1 METQDDDKRLH
12 LIRNDNG
19 EWISDEYAVILSK
32 LEVGILKVWAAKQG
46 KTLSVQHGSDGCL
59 WCYKHEIET
68 IDFNVKETTINRKL
82 RIKKSMGKKNVTKQ
96 LNKRGLHDEDFRG
109 KLKKNGTM
117 RSLIDLV
124 NSSSDLVL
132 QIRDNYI
139 NIYYQGGNIAKI
151 NSEKNVEVDKNYFR
165 QYPSNQTEKEDMS
178 AISNKYHKVKKL
190 FEAHD
195 YEDYIKEVKDAMV
208 NYWENVLNGKG
219 LEEKKAQ
226 HSICM
231 QNNDSSEY
239 TIIDL
244 EYQVS
249 KQSKFSYQGERRSS
263 KGEIPTP
270 RFDIIA
276 VRNVDHR
283 LCVIELKKGSHALS
297 QKSGVQEHAESFAN
311 TIGYNEQT
319 QMAFLEEMTEVLRQ
333 KKDDLEIMNKDLW
346 INTKL
351 EPEFIFA
358 YQFKKGEK
366 MYDTFDKQ
374 KELFR
379 YYKNKK
385 EYVDGVN
392 YAKDCHVIWLEDGE
406 YKLSDK
412 NKEK

>member
-1 METQDDDKRLH
+1 MT
-12 LIRNDNG
+12 
-19 EWISDEYAVILSK
+19 K
-32 LEVGILKVWAAKQG
+32 L
-46 KTLSVQHGSDGCL
+46 
-59 WCYKHEIET
+59 
-68 IDFNVKETTINRKL
+68 
-82 RIKKSMGKKNVTKQ
+82 
-96 LNKRGLHDEDFRG
+96 LNKRGLHDEDFRR
-109 KLKKNGTM
+109 KLKKEGSM
-117 RSLIDLV
+117 RSLIEIV
-124 NSSSDLVL
+124 KRSKSDLVL
-132 QIRDNYI
+132 QIRENYI

-151 NSEKNVEVDKNYFR
+151 SSEKSVDVDKNYFR
-165 QYPSNQTEKEDMS
+165 QYPRSQSEKEDMY
-178 AISNKYHKVKKL
+178 AINKKYDKVKNL
-190 FEAHD
+190 FEAHN
-195 YEDYIKEVKDAMV
+195 YEDYINEVKDAMV
-208 NYWENVLNGKG
+208 NYWENVLKGKG

-249 KQSKFSYQGERRSS
+249 KQSKFKYKGERRSP

-276 VRNVDHR
+276 VRNKDHR
-283 LCVIELKKGSHALS
+283 LCVIELKKGSQALS

-311 TIGYNEQT
+311 TIGYSEQT
-319 QMAFLEEMTEVLRQ
+319 KKAFLEEMIEVLRQ
-333 KKDDLEIMNKDLW
+333 KKDDLEIMSKDIL
-346 INTKL
+346 INNEL

-366 MYDTFDKQ
+366 VYDTFDKQ

-385 EYVDGVN
+385 GYVDNIN
-392 YAKDCHVIWLEDGE
+392 YAKDCHVVWLDDGE
-406 YKLSDK
+406 YQLSDK

>member
-1 METQDDDKRLH
+1 METKEDNERLH

-32 LEVGILKVWAAKQG
+32 FWAKMLRSIAAKKG
-46 KTLSVQHGSDGCL
+46 EKLHIQHGPDGVQ
-59 WCYKHEIET
+59 WCYR
-68 IDFNVKETTINRKL
+68 KEWEKYAINNN
-82 RIKKSMGKKNVTKQ
+82 KKGYMTKQ

-109 KLKKNGTM
+109 KLKKGGSM
-117 RSLIDLV
+117 RSLIEIV
-124 NSSSDLVL
+124 KRPNSDLVL

-139 NIYYQGGNIAKI
+139 NIYYKGGNIAKI
-151 NSEKNVEVDKNYFR
+151 SSEMSVDVDKNYFR
-165 QYPSNQTEKEDMS
+165 QYPSDQSEKEDMS
-178 AISNKYHKVKKL
+178 AISNKCDNVKKL
-190 FEAHD
+190 FEAHN

-231 QNNDSSEY
+231 QNDDSSEY

-249 KQSKFSYQGERRSS
+249 KQSEFSYQGERRSL

-276 VRNVDHR
+276 VRNKDHR
-283 LCVIELKKGSHALS
+283 LCVIELKKGSQALS
-297 QKSGVQEHAESFAN
+297 QKAGVQEHAESFAN
-311 TIGYNEQT
+311 TIGYSEQSKK
-319 QMAFLEEMTEVLRQ
+319 AFLEEMIEVLRQ
-333 KKDDLEIMNKDLW
+333 KKEDLGIMSKEIW
-346 INTKL
+346 INNEL

-366 MYDTFDKQ
+366 MYDSFDKQ

-385 EYVDGVN
+385 GYVDNIN
-392 YAKDCHVIWLEDGE
+392 YAKDYHVIWLDDGE
-406 YKLSDK
+406 YQLSDK
-412 NKEK
+412 NKER